1 MNPMSSRKILKPI
14 LVLFCAAMIFAF
26 LPGYR
31 NEPAYAKT
39 TVADMNAKINS
50 LKDELAKA
58 TAARKNAANN
68 YNSVKDDY
76 EDIKKRKTAID
87 EEIDAINSETEVLKQ
102 LVVGYA
108 QQKSAIDAR
117 IAETQKK
124 LDDRLA
130 VLKERLRLSYEDGA
144 SNYLTI
150 LFSSNGLYDFL
161 TSADRLSV
169 LVERD
174 NDLINECEKISAEL
188 DEQKKE
194 LDLVVAEAETKSA
207 ELRESMVLLQQKQ
220 DEVVSMM
227 DELQADKDA
236 ADKAL
241 LEAEKE
247 ESAFRKELETRLAEL
262 AELQKNEYSGG
273 DFVWPLPS
281 KYTNISS
288 KFGNRIHPV
297 LGTPQFHK
305 GIDIPAPKNTEIY
318 CVAKGTVIET
328 GNDYGNGKYVIVDHG
343 GGISTMYAHLNKMN
357 VKKGDVLERGEV
369 LGYVGMTGYATGYHL
384 HLSVYKDGK
393 AVNPETYF
401 K

>member
-1 MNPMSSRKILKPI
+1 MSFRKILKPT
-14 LVLFCAAMIFAF
+14 LVLLCAAMFF
-26 LPGYR
+26 TLLPGYR
-31 NEPAYAKT
+31 SEPAFAKT

-58 TAARKNAANN
+58 AAARKKAANN

-102 LVVGYA
+102 LVAGYA
-108 QQKSAIDAR
+108 LQKSDIDLK
-117 IAETQKK
+117 ISETQKK

-130 VLKERLRLSYEDGA
+130 VLKERLRLSYEDGS

-188 DEQKKE
+188 EEQKKE
-194 LDLVVAEAETKSA
+194 LDRVVAEADTKSS
-207 ELRESMVLLQQKQ
+207 ELRESMILLQQKQ
-220 DEVVSMM
+220 DEVVRMM
-227 DELQADKDA
+227 DEIQADRDA
-236 ADKAL
+236 ANKAL
-241 LEAEKE
+241 LQAEKE
-247 ESAFRKELETRLAEL
+247 EAAFRKELEKRLAEL

-273 DFVWPLPS
+273 AFLWPLPS
-281 KYTNISS
+281 KYNKISS

-328 GNDYGNGKYVIVDHG
+328 GNDYGNGPGDLEQQTGASGRSGAG
-343 GGISTMYAHLNKMN
+343 GPA
-357 VKKGDVLERGEV
+357 
-369 LGYVGMTGYATGYHL
+369 L
-384 HLSVYKDGK
+384 HLFSRSLYSHRQRHGCDHCI
-393 AVNPETYF
+393 
-401 K
+401 

>member
-1 MNPMSSRKILKPI
+1 MKVS
-14 LVLFCAAMIFAF
+14 
-26 LPGYR
+26 
-31 NEPAYAKT
+31 
-39 TVADMNAKINS
+39 
-50 LKDELAKA
+50 
-58 TAARKNAANN
+58 
-68 YNSVKDDY
+68 
-76 EDIKKRKTAID
+76 
-87 EEIDAINSETEVLKQ
+87 
-102 LVVGYA
+102 
-108 QQKSAIDAR
+108 
-117 IAETQKK
+117 ETQKK
-124 LDDRLA
+124 LDDRLE
-130 VLKERLRLSYEDGA
+130 VLKERLRLSYEDGS

-150 LFSSNGLYDFL
+150 LFSSNGLNDFL

-188 DEQKKE
+188 EEQKKE
-194 LDLVVAEAETKSA
+194 LDRVVAEADTKSS
-207 ELRESMVLLQQKQ
+207 ELRESMILLQQKQ
-220 DEVVSMM
+220 DEVVRMM
-227 DELQADKDA
+227 DEIQADRDA
-236 ADKAL
+236 ANKAL
-241 LEAEKE
+241 LQAEKE
-247 ESAFRKELETRLAEL
+247 EAAFRKELEKRLAEL

-273 DFVWPLPS
+273 AFLWPLPS
-281 KYTNISS
+281 KYNKISS

-343 GGISTMYAHLNKMN
+343 GGISTMYAHLNKMT
-357 VKKGDVLERGEV
+357 VKKGDVLAKGEV

-393 AVNPETYF
+393 AVNPVTYF

>member
-1 MNPMSSRKILKPI
+1 MSFRKILKPT
-14 LVLFCAAMIFAF
+14 LVLLCAAMFF
-26 LPGYR
+26 TLLPGYR
-31 NEPAYAKT
+31 SEPAFAKT

-58 TAARKNAANN
+58 TAARKKAANN
-68 YNSVKDDY
+68 YNSVKGDY

-102 LVVGYA
+102 LVAGYA
-108 QQKSAIDAR
+108 LQKADIDLK
-117 IAETQKK
+117 ISETQKK

-130 VLKERLRLSYEDGA
+130 VLKERLRLSYEDGS

-150 LFSSNGLYDFL
+150 LFSSNGLYFFL

-188 DEQKKE
+188 EEQKKE
-194 LDLVVAEAETKSA
+194 LDRVVAEADTKSS
-207 ELRESMVLLQQKQ
+207 ELRESMILLQQKQ
-220 DEVVSMM
+220 DEVVRMM
-227 DELQADKDA
+227 DEIQADRDA
-236 ADKAL
+236 ANKAL
-241 LEAEKE
+241 LQAEKE
-247 ESAFRKELETRLAEL
+247 EAAFRKELEKRLAEL

-273 DFVWPLPS
+273 AFLWPLPS
-281 KYTNISS
+281 KYNKISS

-343 GGISTMYAHLNKMN
+343 GGISTMYAHLNKMT
-357 VKKGDVLERGEV
+357 VKKGDVLAKGEV

-393 AVNPETYF
+393 AVNPVTYF

>member
-1 MNPMSSRKILKPI
+1 MSFRKILKPT
-14 LVLFCAAMIFAF
+14 LVLLCAAMFFAL

-31 NEPAYAKT
+31 SEPAFAKT

-58 TAARKNAANN
+58 AAARKKAANN
-68 YNSVKDDY
+68 YISVKGDY

-102 LVVGYA
+102 LVAGYA
-108 QQKSAIDAR
+108 LQKSDIDLK
-117 IAETQKK
+117 ISETQKK

-130 VLKERLRLSYEDGA
+130 VLKERLRLSYEDGS

-188 DEQKKE
+188 EEQKKE
-194 LDLVVAEAETKSA
+194 LDRVVAEADTKSS
-207 ELRESMVLLQQKQ
+207 ELRESMILLQQKQ
-220 DEVVSMM
+220 DEVVRMM
-227 DELQADKDA
+227 DELQADRDA
-236 ADKAL
+236 ANKAL
-241 LEAEKE
+241 LQAEKE
-247 ESAFRKELETRLAEL
+247 EAAFRKELEKRLAEL

-273 DFVWPLPS
+273 AFLWPLPS
-281 KYTNISS
+281 KYNKISS

-343 GGISTMYAHLNKMN
+343 GGISTMYAHLNKMT
-357 VKKGDVLERGEV
+357 VKKGDVLAKGEV

-393 AVNPETYF
+393 AVNPVTYF

>member
-1 MNPMSSRKILKPI
+1 MSFRKILKPT
-14 LVLFCAAMIFAF
+14 LVLLCAAMFFAL

-31 NEPAYAKT
+31 SEPAFAKT

-58 TAARKNAANN
+58 AAARKKAANN

-102 LVVGYA
+102 LVAGYA
-108 QQKSAIDAR
+108 LQKADIDLK
-117 IAETQKK
+117 ISETQKK

-130 VLKERLRLSYEDGA
+130 VLKERLRLSYEDGS

-174 NDLINECEKISAEL
+174 NNLINECEKISVEL
-188 DEQKKE
+188 EEQKKE
-194 LDLVVAEAETKSA
+194 LDRVVAEADTKSS
-207 ELRESMVLLQQKQ
+207 ELRESMILLQQKQ
-220 DEVVSMM
+220 DEVVRMM
-227 DELQADKDA
+227 DEIQADRDA
-236 ADKAL
+236 ANKAL
-241 LEAEKE
+241 LQAEKE
-247 ESAFRKELETRLAEL
+247 EAAFRKELEKRLAEL

-273 DFVWPLPS
+273 AFLWPLPS
-281 KYTNISS
+281 KYNKISS

-343 GGISTMYAHLNKMN
+343 GGISTMYAHLNKMT
-357 VKKGDVLERGEV
+357 VKKGDVLAKGEV

-393 AVNPETYF
+393 AVNPVTYF

>member
-1 MNPMSSRKILKPI
+1 MSFRKILKPT
-14 LVLFCAAMIFAF
+14 LVLLCAAMFF
-26 LPGYR
+26 TLLPGYR
-31 NEPAYAKT
+31 SEPAFAKT

-58 TAARKNAANN
+58 TAARKKAANN

-102 LVVGYA
+102 LVAGYA
-108 QQKSAIDAR
+108 LQKSDIDLK
-117 IAETQKK
+117 ISETQKK
-124 LDDRLA
+124 LDDRLE
-130 VLKERLRLSYEDGA
+130 VLKERLRLSYEDGS

-150 LFSSNGLYDFL
+150 LFSSNGLNDFL

-174 NDLINECEKISAEL
+174 NDLINECEKISVEL
-188 DEQKKE
+188 EEQKKE
-194 LDLVVAEAETKSA
+194 LDRVVAEADTKSS
-207 ELRESMVLLQQKQ
+207 ELRESMILLQQKQ
-220 DEVVSMM
+220 DEVVRMM
-227 DELQADKDA
+227 DEIQADRDA
-236 ADKAL
+236 ANKAL
-241 LEAEKE
+241 LQAEKE
-247 ESAFRKELETRLAEL
+247 EAAFRKELEKRLAEL

-273 DFVWPLPS
+273 AFLWPLPS
-281 KYTNISS
+281 KYNKISS

-357 VKKGDVLERGEV
+357 VKKGDVLEKGEV
-369 LGYVGMTGYATGYHL
+369 LGCVGMTGYATGYHL

-393 AVNPETYF
+393 AVNPVTYF

>member
-1 MNPMSSRKILKPI
+1 
-14 LVLFCAAMIFAF
+14 
-26 LPGYR
+26 
-31 NEPAYAKT
+31 
-39 TVADMNAKINS
+39 MNAKINS

-58 TAARKNAANN
+58 TAARKKAANN

-102 LVVGYA
+102 LVAGYA
-108 QQKSAIDAR
+108 LQKSDIDLK
-117 IAETQKK
+117 ISETQKK

-130 VLKERLRLSYEDGA
+130 VLKERLRLSYEDGS

-174 NDLINECEKISAEL
+174 NDLINECEKISVEL
-188 DEQKKE
+188 EEQKKE
-194 LDLVVAEAETKSA
+194 LDRVVAEADTKSS
-207 ELRESMVLLQQKQ
+207 ELRESMILLQQKQ
-220 DEVVSMM
+220 DEVVRMM
-227 DELQADKDA
+227 DEIQADRDA
-236 ADKAL
+236 ANKAL
-241 LEAEKE
+241 LQAEKE
-247 ESAFRKELETRLAEL
+247 EAAFRKELEKRLAEL

-273 DFVWPLPS
+273 AFLWPLPS
-281 KYTNISS
+281 KYNKISS

-343 GGISTMYAHLNKMN
+343 GGISTMYAHLNKMT
-357 VKKGDVLERGEV
+357 VKKGDVLAKGEV